1 MSSFTIVPI
10 IALICYI
17 FLLVSFLAAKKDAAI
32 YAFMELLLTMVC
44 LLYTSPSPRDA

>member
-32 YAFMELLLTMVC
+32 YAFMELLLTMV
-44 LLYTSPSPRDA
+44 YGPAVPSL

>member
-32 YAFMELLLTMVC
+32 LLWKMEDIFVC
-44 LLYTSPSPRDA
+44 

>member
-32 YAFMELLLTMVC
+32 YAFMELLLTMVIWASGS
-44 LLYTSPSPRDA
+44 LL